1 METAVRK
8 PKLWG
13 KITSNAD
20 DLDKLQPFYP
30 WIPGSST
37 IRPTQEDR
45 EAKAR
50 RLEEITS
57 TYESFVDYILHS
69 VFEREA
75 VEREGKLAV
84 LDRSMDTAAD
94 EERFVPNI
102 FPYAVPSNHFVM
114 WFSAHTKHKNDEDI
128 TSKIAESLQS
138 MHGGTDAGLDF
149 VWYENPK
156 MSVPEIYHVQVFW
169 IKH

>member
-1 METAVRK
+1 MQQTR

-13 KITSNAD
+13 KITSNAEE
-20 DLDKLQPFYP
+20 LDRLQPFYP

-37 IRPTQEDR
+37 IRPTPEDR

-50 RLEEITS
+50 RLEEIEAA
-57 TYESFVDYILHS
+57 YESFVDYILHS

-84 LDRSMDTAAD
+84 IDRSMDVATD
-94 EERFVPNI
+94 DERFVPNI
-102 FPYAVPSNHFVM
+102 FPYAVSSNHFVM
-114 WFSAHTKHKNDEDI
+114 WFSTHTKHQSDEEI
-128 TSKIAESLQS
+128 TRKISQSLES
-138 MHGGTDAGLDF
+138 MHGSDTGLDF

-156 MSVPEIYHVQVFW
+156 MSVPEFYHVQVFW
-169 IKH
+169 IKC